1 MELRLSETLSIP
13 LNVVTL
19 TTAVLGI
26 RGTGKTNTAGVLVE
40 EALKHG
46 QRSIIVDPLDVWWG
60 LKSSADGR
68 SPGFDVAIFGGQHAD
83 LPLNPDQGALLADLI
98 VENPITAVLSLA
110 HLRKG
115 QQVRFIADFAE
126 RLYLRKGE
134 PQHRDRLMVVIDE
147 ASSFVPQQFQGDQAR
162 TVGAIE
168 DLVRRGRSRGL
179 GVVLIDQRAASVNK
193 NVLTQLELLIA
204 HRQVSPQDRAAIKSW
219 VEASDDSAATKD
231 LVATIA
237 SIGKDRVGE
246 AWVWS
251 PLLDIFQRAQIRK
264 RETFDSSRT
273 PGPGEAPAVP
283 SKLAQLDLQALRE
296 AIAVATRIAQLE
308 SAAKREAF
316 AAERREAELDD
327 DSAALQN
334 RILDLEKQSEAAFR
348 AGILHALRQ
357 FDFRVEQMRADVG
370 NWLQSEGM
378 TMPTT
383 VVEHLDAHSIEPA
396 PATRKVEPA
405 KPPRENKPSP
415 GANISRP
422 DPHENI
428 RPLEISGPQLRILA
442 TLASFHA
449 IGVTS
454 LSKGN
459 AAVFSDQSPKS
470 SGYRA
475 NLSALNS
482 KRLIRYAG
490 EGVEATAE
498 GLSVVGDQPDPAT
511 RSDLHR
517 AWFAKLSN
525 PQASMLRLLID
536 CHPKGLHREVL
547 ASQSNQSPKS
557 SGFRANLSKL
567 SGLGLIRYDGQNVVA
582 TNLLFPAGLN

>member
-1 MELRLSETLSIP
+1 MTQLHLSAELALP
-13 LNVVTL
+13 LDVVTL
-19 TTAVLGI
+19 TTAILGI

-68 SPGFDVAIFGGQHAD
+68 SAGFDVAIFGGQHAD
-83 LPLNPDQGALLADLI
+83 LPLHHDQGALLADLI
-98 VENPITAVLSLA
+98 VEHPITAVLSLA

-134 PQHRDRLMVVIDE
+134 PKHRDRLMVVIDE
-147 ASSFVPQQFQGDQAR
+147 ASSFVPQQFQGEQAR

-219 VEASDDSAATKD
+219 VEASDDSAATKE

-237 SIGKDRVGE
+237 SIGKDSVGE

-251 PLLDIFQRAQIRK
+251 PLLDIFRRVQIRR
-264 RETFDSSRT
+264 RETFDSSQT

-283 SKLAQLDLQALRE
+283 AKLAVLDLAALRE
-296 AIAVATRIAQLE
+296 ALDAVATESQPPDPQAIQKRLADLE
-308 SAAKREAF
+308 
-316 AAERREAELDD
+316 AAEIDAGLTI
-327 DSAALQN
+327 AG
-334 RILDLEKQSEAAFR
+334 LEKRIEEAFR
-348 AGILHALRQ
+348 AGVLHALRQ
-357 FDFRVEQMRADVG
+357 FNFRAEQMLADVG
-370 NWLQSEGM
+370 HWLRSEGV
-378 TMPTT
+378 TMPNTIG
-383 VVEHLDAHSIEPA
+383 EHLEAHSIEPA
-396 PATRKVEPA
+396 PTARDTAHATA
-405 KPPRENKPSP
+405 PRTN
-415 GANISRP
+415 NSRP
-422 DPHENI
+422 TQSASDRSIEG
-428 RPLEISGPQLRILA
+428 LSGPQSRILA
-442 TLASFHA
+442 ALASFHS

-459 AAVFSDQSPKS
+459 AAVFADQSPKS

-475 NLSALNS
+475 NLSALS
-482 KRLIRYAG
+482 AKGLIRYTG
-490 EGVEATAE
+490 EGVEATPE
-498 GLSVVGDQPDPAT
+498 GLAMVGPQTAPAT
-511 RSDLHR
+511 LADLHR
-517 AWFAKLSN
+517 AWFAKLST
-525 PQASMLRLLID
+525 PQGSMLRLLTAE
-536 CHPKGLHREVL
+536 HPKGILREVL
-547 ASQSNQSPKS
+547 ARETSQSPKS

-582 TNLLFPAGLN
+582 TSLLFPNGLKTQ